1 MSERNAPAVG
11 FSLKPKFVVV
21 LIVLAVAAWGLFQS
35 VYIVDQTEEA
45 VVLTFGKYS
54 RTEGPGMHF
63 KIPLM
68 EDNLNVP
75 TKQVQK
81 MDFGFREEG
90 GDLFGGDDTKTDYH
104 DESTML
110 TGDLNIV
117 DVTWII
123 QYRITDPRAWL
134 FNLDSK
140 EKTIRDITQAVVSQ
154 LVGDRAILD
163 VLGNER
169 QAIETQATDMINER
183 FAFYGIGV
191 LVTGTQLK
199 DIFPPKGN
207 VRDAF
212 DDVNAAFQDMNKLIN
227 QGRETYNKRIPEAAG
242 EAQQAIQ
249 VAEGYATERVNR
261 ATGDVARF
269 KAVLAEYRRAPEV
282 TRNRLYLETMET
294 VFKDQEGT
302 DLVDKK
308 LSGFLP
314 VKTLGSK
321 AAPLPAPQASA
332 APDTQTAPSPAPG
345 GN

>member
-1 MSERNAPAVG
+1 MSERNVSAFG
-11 FSLKPKFVVV
+11 FNLKPKFVIL

-35 VYIVDQTEEA
+35 VFIVDQTEEA

-54 RTEGPGMHF
+54 RTEGPGMRF
-63 KIPLM
+63 KFPLI
-68 EDNLNVP
+68 EDNFNVP
-75 TKQVQK
+75 TKAVQK
-81 MDFGFREEG
+81 MDFGFRTG
-90 GDLFGGDDTKTDYH
+90 GADFFGGEDTKTDFH

-123 QYRITDPRAWL
+123 QYRITDARAWL
-134 FNLDSK
+134 FNLDADSR

-169 QAIETQATDMINER
+169 QAIETQATDLINER

-249 VAEGYATERVNR
+249 VAQGYATERVNR
-261 ATGDVARF
+261 ANGDVARF
-269 KAVLAEYRRAPEV
+269 KAVLGEYRRAPEV

-294 VFKDQEGT
+294 VFKSADST

-314 VKTLGSK
+314 VKTLTGK
-321 AAPLPAPQASA
+321 QAAPAPAPDAQP
-332 APDTQTAPSPAPG
+332 APTAAPG

>member
-1 MSERNAPAVG
+1 MPERKVSVFG
-11 FSLKPKFVVV
+11 FNLKPNAII
-21 LIVLAVAAWGLFQS
+21 LIIAVAIVGYAALQA
-35 VYIVDQTEEA
+35 VYIVEPSEEA

-54 RTEGPGMHF
+54 RTEGPGMKF
-63 KIPLM
+63 KVPLV
-68 EDNLNVP
+68 EENFNVP

-81 MDFGFREEG
+81 MDFGFRMEGQG
-90 GDLFGGDDTKTDYH
+90 GDVFAQDSVKTDFR

-117 DVTWII
+117 DITWII
-123 QYRITDPRAWL
+123 QYRITDARAWL
-134 FNLDSK
+134 FNLESK

-169 QAIETQATDMINER
+169 QSIETKATDMINEL
-183 FAFYGIGV
+183 FTSYGIGV

-249 VAEGYATERVNR
+249 IAEGYATERVNK
-261 ATGDVARF
+261 AQGDVARF
-269 KAVLAEYRRAPEV
+269 KAVLNEYRRSPEV
-282 TRNRLYLETMET
+282 TRNRLYLEMVEN
-294 VFKDQEGT
+294 VFKGQEGT

-308 LSGFLP
+308 LSSFLP
-314 VKTLGSK
+314 LKNLGAGKSSVPVVQAP
-321 AAPLPAPQASA
+321 AAS
-332 APDTQTAPSPAPG
+332 G

>member
-1 MSERNAPAVG
+1 MSERNVSAFG
-11 FSLKPKFVVV
+11 FNLKPKFVIV

-54 RTEGPGMHF
+54 RTEGPGMRF
-63 KIPLM
+63 KFPLI
-68 EDNLNVP
+68 EDNFNVP
-75 TKQVQK
+75 TKAVQK
-81 MDFGFREEG
+81 MDFGFRTTG
-90 GDLFGGDDTKTDYH
+90 GDFFGNDDTKTDFR

-123 QYRITDPRAWL
+123 QYRITDARAWL
-134 FNLDSK
+134 FNLDADSR

-169 QAIETQATDMINER
+169 QAIETQATDLINER
-183 FAFYGIGV
+183 FAAYGIGV
-191 LVTGTQLK
+191 LVTGVQLK

-249 VAEGYATERVNR
+249 VAQGYATERVNR
-261 ATGDVARF
+261 AAGDVARF
-269 KAVLAEYRRAPEV
+269 KAVLGEYRRAPEV

-294 VFKDQEGT
+294 VFKSADST

-314 VKTLGSK
+314 VKTLGGK
-321 AAPLPAPQASA
+321 TAPAP
-332 APDTQTAPSPAPG
+332 APDTQPAPTAAPG